1 MPWSHGVNQDS
12 DIRHR
17 GLVGFST
24 ESRLRSHVLDLGY
37 QSVWPTLTKGN
48 KPTPWVN
55 GADISAILPKYRQTQ
70 IHEPKKKSI
79 S

>member
-1 MPWSHGVNQDS
+1 VNRDS

-17 GLVGFST
+17 GRVGFST
-24 ESRLRSHVLDLGY
+24 ESRLASHVFELGTSLY
-37 QSVWPTLTKGN
+37 GPPLPKAINLPLGVS
-48 KPTPWVN
+48 
-55 GADISAILPKYRQTQ
+55 GADISAILPKYRQHW